1 VKVFTKAGAFVGAF
15 STGVNP
21 HGVEIGPD
29 GNLYVTATYTEQI
42 LVYRINA

>member
-1 VKVFTKAGAFVGAF
+1 
-15 STGVNP
+15 
-21 HGVEIGPD
+21 VEIGPD